1 MTGRVRLLWEGG
13 EGGWRRGGVP
23 LKARYARPG
32 PSPELEW
39 LNRRQLSYLGG
50 GTTVPRFLLR
60 TLSILP
66 SPRRAPPPPQ
76 LPTRPPPPALPDSVP
91 PAPSRVLD
99 QFIGAA
105 RRQDINLNEAAR
117 PVSYQL

>member
-13 EGGWRRGGVP
+13 GGGGVP

-50 GTTVPRFLLR
+50 GTTVPRFLLH
-60 TLSILP
+60 TLSILLSPP
-66 SPRRAPPPPQ
+66 STHTPATN
-76 LPTRPPPPALPDSVP
+76 PTPA
-91 PAPSRVLD
+91 
-99 QFIGAA
+99 
-105 RRQDINLNEAAR
+105 
-117 PVSYQL
+117 